1 MNLYAIVI
9 LTTLLVGYLLNL
21 VADILNL
28 QALQHEVPAELDGL
42 YDQKMY
48 RSSQIYT
55 RIRTR
60 FGWISSTWMLA
71 VILVFWFAGGFQGLD
86 TLVRSWSLGPLG
98 SGLAYIGILLSGQAL
113 LSLPFQLYSTFVIE
127 ARFGFNQ
134 TSLATFCADRLKAIG
149 LAIVLGVPLLAGVLA
164 FFMYAG
170 PYAWLYCWVAITLFS
185 LALQL
190 IAPTWI
196 MPLFNTFTPLAPGEL
211 REAILTYA
219 RTVKFPIDDVY
230 VMDGSKRSSKSNAF
244 FTGFGRH
251 KRIALFD
258 TLVDAHTVPEL
269 LSVVAHEVGHYK
281 MRHIVKNML
290 LGIVHTGVM
299 LYLLSMF
306 LHHVGLFNAFYVTK
320 PSVYAGLVFFG
331 MLYAPVELL
340 LSIGMHIVSRQHEY
354 DADRYAVETA
364 GNPTAMGDALKKL
377 ALHNL
382 TNLTPHPL
390 YVFLHDSHPP
400 IWQRLQAIER
410 LAAQSQA

>member
-21 VADILNL
+21 VADLLNL
-28 QALQHEVPAELDGL
+28 RALKHQVPVELDGL
-42 YDQKMY
+42 YDQEAY
-48 RSSQIYT
+48 RSSQSY
-55 RIRTR
+55 IRVGTR
-60 FGWISSTWMLA
+60 FGWVSETWMLV
-71 VILVFWFAGGFQGLD
+71 VILVFWFAGGFQVLD
-86 TLVRSWSLGPLG
+86 GFVRSWSLGPIG
-98 SGLAYIGILLSGQAL
+98 SGLAYIGILISGQTL

-134 TSLATFCADRLKAIG
+134 TSLATFCADRLKACG
-149 LAIVLGVPLLAGVLA
+149 LAIVLGGPLLAGLLA
-164 FFMYAG
+164 FLIYAG
-170 PYAWLYCWVAITLFS
+170 PYAWLYCWGVITLFS

-219 RTVKFPIDDVY
+219 QAVKFPLDDVY

-258 TLVDAHTVPEL
+258 TLVNAHSVPEL

-281 MRHIVKNML
+281 MRHIVKNMV
-290 LGIVHTGVM
+290 LGIVHTGVL
-299 LYLLSMF
+299 LYLLSIF
-306 LHHVGLFNAFYVTK
+306 LHHPGLFDAFYVTE

-340 LSIGMHIVSRQHEY
+340 LSIGMQIVSRQHEY

-364 GNPTAMGDALKKL
+364 GNPAALGEALKKL

-382 TNLTPHPL
+382 SNLSPHPF
-390 YVFLHDSHPP
+390 YVFLHYSHPP

-410 LAAQSQA
+410 LAAPSA

>member
-9 LTTLLVGYLLNL
+9 LITLLVGYFLNL
-21 VADILNL
+21 AADILNL
-28 QALQHEVPAELDGL
+28 RALKHETPAELEGL
-42 YDQKMY
+42 YDQEAY
-48 RSSQIYT
+48 RSSQRYT
-55 RIRTR
+55 LAQTR
-60 FGWISSTWMLA
+60 FGWLSSTCMLA
-71 VILVFWFAGGFQGLD
+71 AMLVFWFAGGFQVLD
-86 TLVRSWSLGPLG
+86 VFVRSWSLGPVG
-98 SGLAYIGILLSGQAL
+98 SGLVYIGILVSAQAL
-113 LSLPFQLYSTFVIE
+113 LSLPFQLYSTFGIE
-127 ARFGFNQ
+127 TRFGFNQ
-134 TSLATFCADRLKAIG
+134 TSLATFCADRLKGFG

-164 FFMYAG
+164 FFTYAG
-170 PYAWLYCWVAITLFS
+170 PYAWLYCWVAITFFS

-219 RTVKFPIDDVY
+219 RAVQFPVDDVY
-230 VMDGSKRSSKSNAF
+230 VMDGSKRSNKSNAF

-258 TLVDAHTVPEL
+258 TLVSAHTVPEL

-290 LGIVHTGVM
+290 LGITHAGVM

-306 LHHVGLFNAFYVTK
+306 LHHAGLFEAFEVTT

-340 LSIGMHIVSRQHEY
+340 LSIGMQIVSRQHEY

-382 TNLTPHPL
+382 THLTPHPF
-390 YVFLHDSHPP
+390 YVFLHYSHPP
-400 IWQRLQAIER
+400 IWQRLQAIDR
-410 LAAQSQA
+410 LAAQSEA

>member
-9 LTTLLVGYLLNL
+9 VITLLAGYLLNL
-21 VADILNL
+21 LADILNL
-28 QALQHEVPAELDGL
+28 QALKREVPAELDGL
-42 YDQKMY
+42 YDQEAY
-48 RSSQIYT
+48 QSSQSYT
-55 RIRTR
+55 RARTR
-60 FGWISSTWMLA
+60 FGWLSGTWMLA
-71 VILVFWFAGGFQGLD
+71 VMLVFWFAGGFQGLD
-86 TLVRSWSLGPLG
+86 VWVRSWSLGPIG
-98 SGLAYIGILLSGQAL
+98 SGLVYIGTLISGQAL

-134 TSLATFCADRLKAIG
+134 TSLATFCADRHKGLALAIG
-149 LAIVLGVPLLAGVLA
+149 LGVPLLAGLLA
-164 FFMYAG
+164 FFTYAG

-185 LALQL
+185 LGLQI

-211 REAILTYA
+211 REAITTYA
-219 RTVKFPIDDVY
+219 QAVKFPLDDVY

-258 TLVDAHTVPEL
+258 TLVEAHSVPEL

-281 MRHIVKNML
+281 MRHIVKNMV
-290 LGIVHTGVM
+290 LGVVHTGVM
-299 LYLLSMF
+299 LYLLSIF
-306 LHHVGLFNAFYVTK
+306 LHHPGLFSAFYVTE

-331 MLYAPVELL
+331 MLYTPVELL
-340 LSIGMHIVSRQHEY
+340 LSIGMQMVSRQHEY

-382 TNLTPHPL
+382 SNLSPHPF
-390 YVFLHDSHPP
+390 YVFLHYSHPP

-410 LAAQSQA
+410 LAAQS

>member
-21 VADILNL
+21 VADMLNL
-28 QALQHEVPAELDGL
+28 RALKREVPAALDGL
-42 YDQKMY
+42 YDREAY
-48 RSSQIYT
+48 RSSQLYT
-55 RIRTR
+55 RVRTR
-60 FGWISSTWMLA
+60 FGWLSDTCLLA
-71 VILVFWFAGGFQGLD
+71 VMLGFWFAGGFQVLD
-86 TLVRSWSLGPLG
+86 EAVRSWSLGPIG
-98 SGLAYIGILLSGQAL
+98 SGLAYIGILLSAQAVL
-113 LSLPFQLYSTFVIE
+113 RLPFQLYSTFVIE

-134 TSLATFCADRLKAIG
+134 TSLATFCTDRLKGLG
-149 LAIVLGVPLLAGVLA
+149 LAMVLGGPLLAGLLA

-170 PYAWLYCWVAITLFS
+170 PYAWLYCWLAITSFS
-185 LALQL
+185 LALQI

-219 RTVKFPIDDVY
+219 QAVKFPIDDVY
-230 VMDGSKRSSKSNAF
+230 VMDGSKRSSRSNAF

-258 TLVDAHTVPEL
+258 TLVNAHTVPEL

-281 MRHIVKNML
+281 MRHIVKNTM
-290 LGIVHTGVM
+290 LGIAHTGVM
-299 LYLLSMF
+299 LYLLSIF
-306 LHHVGLFNAFYVTK
+306 LHHPGLFDAFYVTE

-331 MLYAPVELL
+331 MLYAPVELM
-340 LSIGMHIVSRQHEY
+340 LSIGMQMVSRQHEY

-364 GNPTAMGDALKKL
+364 GNAAAMSDALKKL

-382 TNLTPHPL
+382 SNLTPHPF
-390 YVFLHDSHPP
+390 YVLLHYSHPP
-400 IWQRLQAIER
+400 IWQRLQAIEQ
-410 LAAQSQA
+410 LAAQSEA

>member
-21 VADILNL
+21 VADLLNL
-28 QALQHEVPAELDGL
+28 RALEQQVPGELDGL
-42 YDQKMY
+42 YDQEAY
-48 RSSQIYT
+48 RSSQSYT
-55 RIRTR
+55 RVRTR
-60 FGWISSTWMLA
+60 FGWISETWMLA

-86 TLVRSWSLGPLG
+86 GVVRSWSLGPIG
-98 SGLAYIGILLSGQAL
+98 SGLAYIGMLISGQAL
-113 LSLPFQLYSTFVIE
+113 LSLPLQLYSTFVIE

-134 TSLATFCADRLKAIG
+134 TSLATFCADRLKAAG
-149 LAIVLGVPLLAGVLA
+149 LAIVLGGPLLAGLLA
-164 FFMYAG
+164 FLIYAG
-170 PYAWLYCWVAITLFS
+170 PYAWLYCWGVVTLFS

-219 RTVKFPIDDVY
+219 QTVKFPLDDVY

-258 TLVDAHTVPEL
+258 TLVEAHSVPEL

-281 MRHIVKNML
+281 MRHIVKNMV
-290 LGIVHTGVM
+290 LGIVHTGVL
-299 LYLLSMF
+299 LYLLSVF
-306 LHHVGLFNAFYVTK
+306 LHHPGLFEAFYVTT

-340 LSIGMHIVSRQHEY
+340 LSIGMQIVSRQHEY

-364 GNPTAMGDALKKL
+364 GNPAAMGEALKKL

-382 TNLTPHPL
+382 SNLNPHPF
-390 YVFLHDSHPP
+390 YVFLHYSHPP

-410 LAAQSQA
+410 LAAHSA

>member
-9 LTTLLVGYLLNL
+9 LTTFLVGYFLNL

-28 QALQHEVPAELDGL
+28 RALQREVPMELDGL
-42 YDQKMY
+42 YDQEAY

-55 RIRTR
+55 RVRTR
-60 FGWISSTWMLA
+60 FGWLSDTCLLAVMLA
-71 VILVFWFAGGFQGLD
+71 FWFAGGFQVLD
-86 TLVRSWSLGPLG
+86 ELVRSWPLGPVG
-98 SGLAYIGILLSGQAL
+98 SGLAYIGILIAGKAL
-113 LSLPFQLYSTFVIE
+113 LTLPLQLYSTFVIE

-134 TSLATFCADRLKAIG
+134 TSWATFGADRLKALG
-149 LAIVLGVPLLAGVLA
+149 LGIVLGTPLLAGLLA

-170 PYAWLYCWVAITLFS
+170 PHAWLYGWVAVTLFA
-185 LALQL
+185 LAMQI

-196 MPLFNTFTPLAPGEL
+196 MPFFNTFTPLAPGEL
-211 REAILTYA
+211 REAILSYA
-219 RTVKFPIDDVY
+219 QTVKFPIDDVY

-269 LSVVAHEVGHYK
+269 LAVVAHEVGHYK
-281 MRHIVKNML
+281 KRHIVKNMV

-299 LYLLSMF
+299 LYLLSIA
-306 LHHVGLFNAFYVTK
+306 LHHPGLFSAFYVTE
-320 PSVYAGLVFFG
+320 PSVYAGLVLFG

-340 LSIGMHIVSRQHEY
+340 LSIGMQMISRRHEY
-354 DADRYAVETA
+354 DADRYAVETV

-382 TNLTPHPL
+382 SNLTPHPF

-400 IWQRLQAIER
+400 IWQRLQAIQQV
-410 LAAQSQA
+410 AAHSEA